1 MDYTETLLIFSSFI
15 IGTHFA
21 FNLKI
26 FVQRYFMQSGY
37 YSAAAGM
44 VTQFNRLDTIANNLA
59 NVNTV
64 GFKEDN
70 LIVGDF
76 MRLYKEARD
85 ELPNANH
92 TKEAAQ
98 FLNRAMNKAPQIVDA
113 YTDYSLGDMQKSNNP
128 LDMALSREGLFFL
141 VKTPDG
147 VRFTR
152 DGTFTRDDQGRLIT
166 KSGYEVLPS
175 DYFET
180 KQPIVLNQEDS
191 IIEIDKNGQIY
202 ANVPNSANFAP
213 NAKIFIAQPDNIAF
227 LKKEGDNLYRYD
239 GEEELKSLEESGAVV
254 QGFVEKSNV
263 NAVKMMTQL
272 IETNRLVGMYQK
284 AMDTQMN
291 DMNRDAIEKI
301 ARKS

>member
-1 MDYTETLLIFSSFI
+1 
-15 IGTHFA
+15 
-21 FNLKI
+21 
-26 FVQRYFMQSGY
+26 MQSGY

-59 NVNTV
+59 NVNTI
-64 GFKEDN
+64 GFKEEN

-98 FLNRAMNKAPQIVDA
+98 FLNRTMNKAPQVVDA
-113 YTDYSLGDMQKSNNP
+113 YTDHSLGDMQKSNNP

-152 DGTFTRDDQGRLIT
+152 DGSFTRDDQGRLVT
-166 KSGYEVLPS
+166 KHGYEVLPS

-180 KQPIVLNQEDS
+180 KQPIVLNQEES
-191 IIEIDKNGQIY
+191 VVEIDKNGQIY
-202 ANVPNSANFAP
+202 ANVPNSANFAQ
-213 NAKIFIAQPDNIAF
+213 NAKIFVAQPDNIAF

-239 GEEELKSLEESGAVV
+239 GKEELVSLEESGAVI

-301 ARKS
+301 AKKS